1 MIYTKTGDKGTTSL
15 VGGSRVEK
23 DDARVEAYGTV
34 DELNSQLALV
44 AELMGHDADDYAVI
58 KTVQRHLFVI
68 QTLLATEDPVLAQRL
83 PQLEAKEVAWLEQQ
97 IDTIDSALPKL
108 RTFVLPGGT
117 AAGAQ
122 CHVARCVCRRA
133 ERRVV
138 GMLRRHPDAP
148 IAESQTYLNRLS
160 DWLFVLGRKWTL
172 TGGEECFV
180 SVG

>member
-15 VGGSRVEK
+15 VGGSRVDK

-34 DELNSQLALV
+34 DELNSNLALL
-44 AELMGHDADDYAVI
+44 AELMGHDTDDYTVV
-58 KTVQRHLFVI
+58 KTVQRHLFTI
-68 QTLLATEDPVLAQRL
+68 QTLLATEDPTLAQRM
-83 PQLEAKEVAWLEQQ
+83 PQLEQKEVAWLEQQ
-97 IDTIDSALPKL
+97 IDTIDAMLPKL
-108 RTFVLPGGT
+108 HSFVLPGGT
-117 AAGAQ
+117 TAGAQ

-138 GMLRRHPDAP
+138 GMLRIHPDAP

-172 TGGEECFV
+172 KESEEQYV
-180 SVG
+180 SVS

>member
-15 VGGSRVEK
+15 VGGCRVEK

-34 DELNSQLALV
+34 DELNSQLALL
-44 AELMGHDADDYAVI
+44 AELMGHDADDYAVV

-68 QTLLATEDPVLAQRL
+68 QTLLATEDSALAQRL
-83 PQLEAKEVAWLEQQ
+83 PQLEQKEVAWMEQQ
-97 IDTIDSALPKL
+97 IDTIDSALPRL
-108 RTFVLPGGT
+108 HTFVLPGGT
-117 AAGAQ
+117 TAGAQ

-138 GMLRRHPDAP
+138 AMVRLHPDAP
-148 IAESQTYLNRLS
+148 IAESQAYLNRLS

-172 TGGEECFV
+172 IGGEECFISV
-180 SVG
+180 S

>member
-1 MIYTKTGDKGTTSL
+1 MIYTKTGDKGTTAL
-15 VGGSRVEK
+15 VGGNRVSK
-23 DDARVEAYGTV
+23 DDVRVEAYGTV
-34 DELNSQLALV
+34 DELNAQMALL
-44 AELMGHDADDYAVI
+44 AELMGHDSDDYAII

-68 QTLLATEDPVLAQRL
+68 QTLLATEDPTLALRL
-83 PQLEAKEVAWLEQQ
+83 PQLEQKEVDWMEQQ
-97 IDTIDSALPKL
+97 IDSVDSALPKL

-117 AAGAQ
+117 TAGAQ

-138 GMLRRHPDAP
+138 SMLHTHPDAS
-148 IAESQTYLNRLS
+148 IAESQAYLNRLS

-172 TGGEECFV
+172 KGGKEDWV

>member
-44 AELMGHDADDYAVI
+44 AELMGHDAEDYAVV
-58 KTVQRHLFVI
+58 KTVQRHLFTI

-83 PQLEAKEVAWLEQQ
+83 PQLEEKDVAWLEQQ
-97 IDTIDSALPKL
+97 IDTIDHALPKL

-117 AAGAQ
+117 TAGAQ

-138 GMLRRHPDAP
+138 GMLRLHPDAP
-148 IAESQTYLNRLS
+148 VAESQTYLNRLS

-172 TGGEECFV
+172 NDGEECFV